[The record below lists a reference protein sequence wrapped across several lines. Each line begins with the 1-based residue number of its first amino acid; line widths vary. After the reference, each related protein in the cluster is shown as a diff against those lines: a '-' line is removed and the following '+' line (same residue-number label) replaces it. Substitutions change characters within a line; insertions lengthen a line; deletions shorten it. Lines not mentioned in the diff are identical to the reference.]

1 MLIVP
6 YATLVLY
13 TVPVVVGVRR
23 ALLCDSLYLS
33 LSCRSHRR
41 PPIQYKLNSQG
52 REGEEE
58 GGLVLVFSFP
68 VR

>member
-1 MLIVP
+1 MLCFVIR
-6 YATLVLY
+6 YI
-13 TVPVVVGVRR
+13 
-23 ALLCDSLYLS
+23 YLS
-33 LSCRSHRR
+33 LVDRAHRR